1 MFRVSIYAWYGNYY
15 ALCTAVR
22 IYTSNLSDVFNN
34 EKALLIALS
43 SSGGE
48 PVAIYMSEWNGTAD
62 SIPTGQQIPLI
73 IFDTERIV
81 IQLLH
86 DSPGE
91 DFRVMYKKTLHV
103 TRVCKLENV
112 ESCTCRDEHSSCS
125 HGI

>member
-48 PVAIYMSEWNGTAD
+48 PVAICMNEWNGTVD

-91 DFRVMYKKTLHV
+91 DFRS
-103 TRVCKLENV
+103 NV
-112 ESCTCRDEHSSCS
+112 
-125 HGI
+125 